1 LTPFTLWA
9 VNNLT
14 LHSRAKIPMK
24 PSRWLFAFVLL
35 IGVGLSVNAPA
46 ADKIGVVVLHGKWGS
61 PDGHTSGLANFL
73 AGEGFL
79 VVSPEMPW
87 SGRRTYDKGADAF
100 VAEIDVVVAE
110 LRTKG
115 AKKIAVIG
123 HSQGASAALYYSTQ
137 RQVNGIAL
145 IAPGGYPQSKTFLE
159 NYAAAVAEARALVGQ
174 GKADAPVAFTDLNTG
189 NRSRSLRV
197 PARSVLDYFDP
208 EGPMNSY
215 QNAARVKT
223 GVAVLLAAPKRES
236 EGLKRLSNETYE
248 KLSGNAKPSRV
259 EIDAD
264 HLQAPDAAKE
274 PVSEWLKRL

>member
-1 LTPFTLWA
+1 
-9 VNNLT
+9 
-14 LHSRAKIPMK
+14 MK
-24 PSRWLFAFVLL
+24 PTRWLSVFVLL
-35 IGVGLSVNAPA
+35 IGIGLSANAPA

-100 VAEIDVVVAE
+100 VAEIDTAAAE
-110 LRTKG
+110 LRAKG

-123 HSQGASAALYYSTQ
+123 HSQGASAALYYATQ
-137 RQVNGIAL
+137 RQVDGIAL
-145 IAPGGYPQSKTFLE
+145 IAPGGYPQNKFFLD
-159 NYAAAVAEARALVGQ
+159 NYAAAVAEARTLVGQ

-189 NRSRSLRV
+189 NRSRNMSA

-208 EGPMNSY
+208 DGSMNSY

-223 GVAVLLAAPKRES
+223 GVAVLLAVPTRES
-236 EGLKRLSNETYE
+236 EGLKRLGNATYE
-248 KLSGNAKPSRV
+248 KLSTNAKPSRV
-259 EIDAD
+259 EVDAD
-264 HLQAPDAAKE
+264 HVQAPAAAKE
-274 PVSEWLKRL
+274 SVSEWLKRL

>member
-1 LTPFTLWA
+1 
-9 VNNLT
+9 
-14 LHSRAKIPMK
+14 MK
-24 PSRWLFAFVLL
+24 PSRWLFALILL
-35 IGVGLSVNAPA
+35 VGVGLSANAPA

-61 PDGHTSGLANFL
+61 PDGQVSGLANFL

-87 SGRRTYDKGADAF
+87 SGKRTYDKGADAF
-100 VAEIDVVVAE
+100 VAEIDAAAAG
-110 LRTKG
+110 LRAKG
-115 AKKIAVIG
+115 AKKIAIIG
-123 HSQGASAALYYSTQ
+123 HSQGASAALYYATQ
-137 RQVNGIAL
+137 RQVDGIAL
-145 IAPGGYPQSKTFLE
+145 IAPGGYPQNKTFLE

-174 GKADAPVAFTDLNTG
+174 DRADAPVAFIDLNAG
-189 NRSRSLRV
+189 RSRGLRA

-223 GVAVLLAAPKRES
+223 GVAVLLAAPTREA
-236 EGLKRLSNETYE
+236 EALKRLGDATYD
-248 KLSGNAKPSRV
+248 KLSANSKPSRV

-264 HLQAPDAAKE
+264 HLQAPNAAKE